1 VSEYLRLR
9 QLSTGDLGYL
19 GMEAIPKKMS
29 YLTPSLTL
37 VEEVPET
44 TPATENIS
52 YMLKQ
57 RANATAASP
66 TTYKMY
72 LRRFNEGTVEQWITL
87 RGKLTEIWTQNAV
100 TGPTDQLATVRSI
113 LRGESLT
120 IFNAYIDEH
129 STYVNAEGVVT
140 NIALTTAG
148 VLAGLHA
155 VAETVFPFR
164 ALSNQ
169 KLWMRRGMK
178 KPRELSFRKTAAA
191 VVRLNNSLPLFPN
204 ATASDMFSDE
214 EIVELL
220 EWSIPQTW
228 RTKFDL
234 DGYVPTSFTKA
245 RLITECEILERNE
258 PHKPTKVLPKQ
269 KEKPYKKGASPKYKE
284 KYADKKDTFYCTEH
298 GKNPTHNTE
307 SCYTIKSR
315 ARKATDST
323 PLTKKSFRREINLL
337 SKRKPKEKAKILE
350 MYAAVLQQER
360 AKTSKQ
366 KKAQRTA
373 KKRKQREVATS
384 DTSSSESSSDEE
396 IHVMDSTSFQ
406 SKLSKQ
412 RATKR
417 AVKPRTKLVVKSKR
431 TKTDATIDMTADVTS
446 DTTSDHE
453 SNESPE
459 EKSYKDTI
467 QQLGKPRDEE
477 GESEQTPEVN

>member
-1 VSEYLRLR
+1 
-9 QLSTGDLGYL
+9 
-19 GMEAIPKKMS
+19 MS

-57 RANATAASP
+57 RANSTAASP

-87 RGKLTEIWTQNAV
+87 RGKLTQIFTQNAV
-100 TGPTDQLATVRSI
+100 TGPTDQLATVRAI

-120 IFNAYIDEH
+120 CLNAYVEEH
-129 STYVNAEGVVT
+129 SSYVNEQGVT
-140 NIALTTAG
+140 TAIALTTDG
-148 VLAGLHA
+148 VLEGLHA

-178 KPRELSFRKTAAA
+178 KPKELSFRKTAAA
-191 VVRLNNSLPLFPN
+191 VVRLNNSLPLFPG
-204 ATASDMFSDE
+204 ATASDKFSDE

-220 EWSIPQTW
+220 EWSIPATW

-234 DGYVPTSFTKA
+234 DGYVPTGFTKA
-245 RLITECEILERNE
+245 RLITECEILEQNE

-269 KEKPYKKGASPKYKE
+269 KEKPYKKGASKYTKE
-284 KYADKKDTFYCTEH
+284 KYADKKATFYCTEH

-307 SCYTIKSR
+307 SCFTIKGR
-315 ARKATDST
+315 AHRKATDST

-350 MYAAVLQQER
+350 MYAAVLSKER

-366 KKAQRTA
+366 KKAQATA
-373 KKRKQREVATS
+373 KKRKQREST
-384 DTSSSESSSDEE
+384 TSSSSDSSSDEE
-396 IHVMDSTSFQ
+396 EMHMMDTPFNA
-406 SKLSKQ
+406 KLAKQ
-412 RATKR
+412 RTTR
-417 AVKPRTKLVVKSKR
+417 RTVKPRVTFVSKSDTTSKEKSD
-431 TKTDATIDMTADVTS
+431 KTSKETSKQTPAGTSGKTGTNIEVESDTTS
-446 DTTSDHE
+446 DQTSDHE

-467 QQLGKPRDEE
+467 KQLGKPRDVD
-477 GESEQTPEVN
+477 GTPEEPLEVN